1 MTQLEQMKEQPS
13 LQGKDL
19 NTQMNNL
26 WLQSLKLTPE
36 MIELSDAEIQE
47 LATYTKSKS
56 THRSVQES
64 RCSGESKYLEILIC

>member
-47 LATYTKSKS
+47 LATYLKANQLIVACKKAAIRINQSTWKS
-56 THRSVQES
+56 
-64 RCSGESKYLEILIC
+64 